1 MQEEPR
7 LTLDQ
12 LRALNSPVR
21 LQVLTALR
29 TFGPATVGEL
39 AERLALKEHLLFYH
53 VKVMVKHGLVFPD
66 STRPSSTKPVTVFR
80 AVKPSSASGF
90 DYTDPGV
97 REQVKRNLASVLRAS
112 RREFETAMAD
122 RAGSLDMEATLMR
135 VTARL
140 SPERHELVRAKLR
153 EISEI
158 LRSESDD
165 DGEGYSLTVVLTPLP

>member
-12 LRALNSPVR
+12 LRALNNPLR

-53 VKVMVKHGLVFPD
+53 VKVMVKQGLVLPE

-80 AVKPSSASGF
+80 AVKPGSATGF
-90 DYTDPGV
+90 DYTDPAV
-97 REQVKRNLASVLRAS
+97 REQVKRNLASVLRAC
-112 RREFETAMAD
+112 RREFETAMSE
-122 RAGSLDMEATLMR
+122 RAASVDMEATLMR

-140 SPERHELVRAKLR
+140 SPDRHELVRAKLR

-158 LRSESDD
+158 LRAEPD
-165 DGEGYSLTVVLTPLP
+165 DGGDGYSLTIVLTPLP

>member
-1 MQEEPR
+1 MQDEPQ
-7 LTLDQ
+7 LTLEQ
-12 LRALNSPVR
+12 LRALNNPVR
-21 LQVLTALR
+21 LQVLTTLR

-80 AVKPSSASGF
+80 ASRPGSASGF
-90 DYTDPGV
+90 DYTDPEV

-112 RREFETAMAD
+112 RREFESAMAK
-122 RAGSLDMEATLMR
+122 RAASVDAQATLMR

-140 SPERHELVRAKLR
+140 SPERHELVRDKLR
-153 EISEI
+153 EISEL
-158 LRSESDD
+158 LRAEPGD